1 MAGREPFRTIGRAT
15 YAFSRSSRVG
25 DPDLYFSPHEKYG
38 PLIAVNFRL
47 RPRTFAGTL
56 VETQTMEPIA
66 LSVSDAVKASGLGR
80 TTLYEAMS
88 EGRMETRKVGRKRLI
103 LTRSLRRLIEGE
115 V

>member
-1 MAGREPFRTIGRAT
+1 
-15 YAFSRSSRVG
+15 
-25 DPDLYFSPHEKYG
+25 
-38 PLIAVNFRL
+38 
-47 RPRTFAGTL
+47 
-56 VETQTMEPIA
+56 MEPIA